1 MRSIVMTAGCSGC
14 GTAAVTAAVARQL
27 ALQGKKVLLVE
38 ATAGLRRMNRLLEIR
53 EEGLFDF
60 SDLLEGRCALENA
73 LLPTRIAG
81 LTLLQGPSAID
92 WVPEAVPQPLQPAV
106 VRSIVMTAGCSGCG
120 TAAVT
125 AAVARQLALQGKKVL
140 LVEATAGL
148 RRMNR
153 LLEIREEGLFDFS
166 DLLEGRC
173 ALENALL
180 PTRIAGLTLLQG
192 PSAIDWVPEAA
203 DVQLLREEL
212 SGTEQYDAL
221 LWYCP
226 PGAGALQKGL
236 LPAAETLVLLT
247 EVTPQ
252 SIEAAAKTADW
263 WAGQGARN
271 LRTVFNRVG
280 RRLPRD
286 LGYPHLDAVLDA
298 IGARLLGMIPEGAD
312 LPYSA
317 ATGNIAARLCGE
329 SRPLLAVYRP

>member
-14 GTAAVTAAVARQL
+14 
-27 ALQGKKVLLVE
+27 
-38 ATAGLRRMNRLLEIR
+38 
-53 EEGLFDF
+53 
-60 SDLLEGRCALENA
+60 C
-73 LLPTRIAG
+73 
-81 LTLLQGPSAID
+81 
-92 WVPEAVPQPLQPAV
+92 
-106 VRSIVMTAGCSGCG
+106 

-226 PGAGALQKGL
+226 PGAGPLQKGL

>member
-92 WVPEAVPQPLQPAV
+92 WVPQ
-106 VRSIVMTAGCSGCG
+106 
-120 TAAVT
+120 
-125 AAVARQLALQGKKVL
+125 
-140 LVEATAGL
+140 
-148 RRMNR
+148 
-153 LLEIREEGLFDFS
+153 
-166 DLLEGRC
+166 
-173 ALENALL
+173 
-180 PTRIAGLTLLQG
+180 
-192 PSAIDWVPEAA
+192 AA

-236 LPAAETLVLLT
+236 LPAAETLVLVT
-247 EVTPQ
+247 DVTPQ
-252 SIEAAAKTADW
+252 GIAAAAKTADW
-263 WAGQGARN
+263 WAGQGASN

-280 RRLPRD
+280 RRLPKD
-286 LGYPHLDAVLDA
+286 LGYAHLDAVLDA

-329 SRPLLAVYRP
+329 SRLLLAVYRP

>member
-60 SDLLEGRCALENA
+60 SDLLEGRCALEN
-73 LLPTRIAG
+73 T
-81 LTLLQGPSAID
+81 
-92 WVPEAVPQPLQPAV
+92 
-106 VRSIVMTAGCSGCG
+106 
-120 TAAVT
+120 
-125 AAVARQLALQGKKVL
+125 
-140 LVEATAGL
+140 
-148 RRMNR
+148 
-153 LLEIREEGLFDFS
+153 
-166 DLLEGRC
+166 
-173 ALENALL
+173 LL

-286 LGYPHLDAVLDA
+286 LGYPHLDAVLDV

>member
-92 WVPEAVPQPLQPAV
+92 WVPQ
-106 VRSIVMTAGCSGCG
+106 
-120 TAAVT
+120 
-125 AAVARQLALQGKKVL
+125 
-140 LVEATAGL
+140 
-148 RRMNR
+148 
-153 LLEIREEGLFDFS
+153 
-166 DLLEGRC
+166 
-173 ALENALL
+173 
-180 PTRIAGLTLLQG
+180 
-192 PSAIDWVPEAA
+192 AA

-298 IGARLLGMIPEGAD
+298 ISARLLGMIPEGAD

>member
-1 MRSIVMTAGCSGC
+1 M
-14 GTAAVTAAVARQL
+14 
-27 ALQGKKVLLVE
+27 
-38 ATAGLRRMNRLLEIR
+38 
-53 EEGLFDF
+53 
-60 SDLLEGRCALENA
+60 
-73 LLPTRIAG
+73 
-81 LTLLQGPSAID
+81 
-92 WVPEAVPQPLQPAV
+92 
-106 VRSIVMTAGCSGCG
+106 RSIVMTAGCSGCG

-226 PGAGALQKGL
+226 PGASRSVRSRIARDFRKHPRQLDSHGLSARSKLCARQK
-236 LPAAETLVLLT
+236 
-247 EVTPQ
+247 
-252 SIEAAAKTADW
+252 SITSP
-263 WAGQGARN
+263 
-271 LRTVFNRVG
+271 LRT
-280 RRLPRD
+280 P
-286 LGYPHLDAVLDA
+286 
-298 IGARLLGMIPEGAD
+298 ARCSG
-312 LPYSA
+312 
-317 ATGNIAARLCGE
+317 
-329 SRPLLAVYRP
+329 

>member
-1 MRSIVMTAGCSGC
+1 MRSIVMTAGRSGC

-73 LLPTRIAG
+73 LLPTHIAG

-92 WVPEAVPQPLQPAV
+92 WVPQ
-106 VRSIVMTAGCSGCG
+106 
-120 TAAVT
+120 
-125 AAVARQLALQGKKVL
+125 
-140 LVEATAGL
+140 
-148 RRMNR
+148 
-153 LLEIREEGLFDFS
+153 
-166 DLLEGRC
+166 
-173 ALENALL
+173 
-180 PTRIAGLTLLQG
+180 
-192 PSAIDWVPEAA
+192 AA

-212 SGTEQYDAL
+212 SGTEQYEVL

>member
-1 MRSIVMTAGCSGC
+1 M
-14 GTAAVTAAVARQL
+14 
-27 ALQGKKVLLVE
+27 
-38 ATAGLRRMNRLLEIR
+38 
-53 EEGLFDF
+53 
-60 SDLLEGRCALENA
+60 
-73 LLPTRIAG
+73 
-81 LTLLQGPSAID
+81 
-92 WVPEAVPQPLQPAV
+92 
-106 VRSIVMTAGCSGCG
+106 RSIVMTAGCSGCG

-271 LRTVFNRVG
+271 QRTVFNRVG

>member
-73 LLPTRIAG
+73 LLPTHIAG

-92 WVPEAVPQPLQPAV
+92 WVPQ
-106 VRSIVMTAGCSGCG
+106 
-120 TAAVT
+120 AA
-125 AAVARQLALQGKKVL
+125 
-140 LVEATAGL
+140 
-148 RRMNR
+148 
-153 LLEIREEGLFDFS
+153 S
-166 DLLEGRC
+166 
-173 ALENALL
+173 
-180 PTRIAGLTLLQG
+180 
-192 PSAIDWVPEAA
+192 
-203 DVQLLREEL
+203 VQLLREEL
-212 SGTEQYDAL
+212 SGTEQYEVL

-271 LRTVFNRVG
+271 LRTVFNRGG

>member
-60 SDLLEGRCALENA
+60 SDLLEGRCALENT

-92 WVPEAVPQPLQPAV
+92 W
-106 VRSIVMTAGCSGCG
+106 M
-120 TAAVT
+120 
-125 AAVARQLALQGKKVL
+125 
-140 LVEATAGL
+140 
-148 RRMNR
+148 
-153 LLEIREEGLFDFS
+153 
-166 DLLEGRC
+166 
-173 ALENALL
+173 
-180 PTRIAGLTLLQG
+180 
-192 PSAIDWVPEAA
+192 PEAA

-236 LPAAETLVLLT
+236 LSAAETLVLVT
-247 EVTPQ
+247 DVTPQ
-252 SIEAAAKTADW
+252 GIAAAAKTADW
-263 WAGQGARN
+263 WAGQGASN

-280 RRLPRD
+280 RRLPKD
-286 LGYPHLDAVLDA
+286 LGYAHLDAVLDA

>member
-38 ATAGLRRMNRLLEIR
+38 AAAGLRRMNRLLEIR

-73 LLPTRIAG
+73 LLPTH
-81 LTLLQGPSAID
+81 
-92 WVPEAVPQPLQPAV
+92 
-106 VRSIVMTAGCSGCG
+106 
-120 TAAVT
+120 
-125 AAVARQLALQGKKVL
+125 
-140 LVEATAGL
+140 
-148 RRMNR
+148 
-153 LLEIREEGLFDFS
+153 
-166 DLLEGRC
+166 
-173 ALENALL
+173 
-180 PTRIAGLTLLQG
+180 IAGLTLLQG

-236 LPAAETLVLLT
+236 LPAAETLVLVT
-247 EVTPQ
+247 DVTPQ
-252 SIEAAAKTADW
+252 GIAAAAKTADW
-263 WAGQGARN
+263 WAGQGASN

>member
-73 LLPTRIAG
+73 LLPTHIAG

-92 WVPEAVPQPLQPAV
+92 WVPQ
-106 VRSIVMTAGCSGCG
+106 
-120 TAAVT
+120 AA
-125 AAVARQLALQGKKVL
+125 
-140 LVEATAGL
+140 
-148 RRMNR
+148 
-153 LLEIREEGLFDFS
+153 S
-166 DLLEGRC
+166 
-173 ALENALL
+173 
-180 PTRIAGLTLLQG
+180 
-192 PSAIDWVPEAA
+192 
-203 DVQLLREEL
+203 VQLLREEL

-236 LPAAETLVLLT
+236 LPAAETLVLVT
-247 EVTPQ
+247 DVTPQ
-252 SIEAAAKTADW
+252 GIAAAAKTADW
-263 WAGQGARN
+263 WAGQGAAN

-280 RRLPRD
+280 RRLPKD
-286 LGYPHLDAVLDA
+286 LGYAHLDAVLDA
-298 IGARLLGMIPEGAD
+298 IGARLLGMIPADAD
-312 LPYSA
+312 LPFSA

-329 SRPLLAVYRP
+329 SCPLLAVYRP

>member
-73 LLPTRIAG
+73 LLPTHIAG

-92 WVPEAVPQPLQPAV
+92 WVPQ
-106 VRSIVMTAGCSGCG
+106 
-120 TAAVT
+120 
-125 AAVARQLALQGKKVL
+125 
-140 LVEATAGL
+140 
-148 RRMNR
+148 
-153 LLEIREEGLFDFS
+153 
-166 DLLEGRC
+166 
-173 ALENALL
+173 
-180 PTRIAGLTLLQG
+180 
-192 PSAIDWVPEAA
+192 AA

-212 SGTEQYDAL
+212 SGTEQYEVL

-263 WAGQGARN
+263 WAGQGASN

>member
-60 SDLLEGRCALENA
+60 SDLLEGRCALENT

-92 WVPEAVPQPLQPAV
+92 WVPQ
-106 VRSIVMTAGCSGCG
+106 
-120 TAAVT
+120 AA
-125 AAVARQLALQGKKVL
+125 
-140 LVEATAGL
+140 
-148 RRMNR
+148 
-153 LLEIREEGLFDFS
+153 S
-166 DLLEGRC
+166 
-173 ALENALL
+173 
-180 PTRIAGLTLLQG
+180 
-192 PSAIDWVPEAA
+192 
-203 DVQLLREEL
+203 VQLLREEL

>member
-73 LLPTRIAG
+73 LL
-81 LTLLQGPSAID
+81 L
-92 WVPEAVPQPLQPAV
+92 
-106 VRSIVMTAGCSGCG
+106 
-120 TAAVT
+120 
-125 AAVARQLALQGKKVL
+125 
-140 LVEATAGL
+140 
-148 RRMNR
+148 
-153 LLEIREEGLFDFS
+153 
-166 DLLEGRC
+166 
-173 ALENALL
+173 
-180 PTRIAGLTLLQG
+180 TRIAGLTLLQG

-226 PGAGALQKGL
+226 PGAGPLQKGL

>member
-60 SDLLEGRCALENA
+60 SDLLEGRCALENT
-73 LLPTRIAG
+73 LLPTH
-81 LTLLQGPSAID
+81 
-92 WVPEAVPQPLQPAV
+92 
-106 VRSIVMTAGCSGCG
+106 
-120 TAAVT
+120 
-125 AAVARQLALQGKKVL
+125 
-140 LVEATAGL
+140 
-148 RRMNR
+148 
-153 LLEIREEGLFDFS
+153 
-166 DLLEGRC
+166 
-173 ALENALL
+173 
-180 PTRIAGLTLLQG
+180 IAGLTLLQG

-226 PGAGALQKGL
+226 PGAGPLQKGL

>member
-73 LLPTRIAG
+73 LLPTHIAG

-92 WVPEAVPQPLQPAV
+92 WVPQ
-106 VRSIVMTAGCSGCG
+106 
-120 TAAVT
+120 
-125 AAVARQLALQGKKVL
+125 
-140 LVEATAGL
+140 
-148 RRMNR
+148 
-153 LLEIREEGLFDFS
+153 
-166 DLLEGRC
+166 
-173 ALENALL
+173 
-180 PTRIAGLTLLQG
+180 
-192 PSAIDWVPEAA
+192 AA

-280 RRLPRD
+280 HRLPRD

>member
-73 LLPTRIAG
+73 LLPTHIAG
-81 LTLLQGPSAID
+81 LTLLQGP
-92 WVPEAVPQPLQPAV
+92 
-106 VRSIVMTAGCSGCG
+106 T
-120 TAAVT
+120 
-125 AAVARQLALQGKKVL
+125 
-140 LVEATAGL
+140 
-148 RRMNR
+148 
-153 LLEIREEGLFDFS
+153 
-166 DLLEGRC
+166 
-173 ALENALL
+173 
-180 PTRIAGLTLLQG
+180 
-192 PSAIDWVPEAA
+192 AIDWVPEAA

-236 LPAAETLVLLT
+236 LPAAETLVLVT
-247 EVTPQ
+247 DVTPQ
-252 SIEAAAKTADW
+252 GIAAAAKTADW
-263 WAGQGARN
+263 WAGQGASN

>member
-73 LLPTRIAG
+73 LLPTH
-81 LTLLQGPSAID
+81 
-92 WVPEAVPQPLQPAV
+92 
-106 VRSIVMTAGCSGCG
+106 
-120 TAAVT
+120 
-125 AAVARQLALQGKKVL
+125 
-140 LVEATAGL
+140 
-148 RRMNR
+148 
-153 LLEIREEGLFDFS
+153 
-166 DLLEGRC
+166 
-173 ALENALL
+173 
-180 PTRIAGLTLLQG
+180 IAGLTLLQG

-212 SGTEQYDAL
+212 SGTEQYEVL

-280 RRLPRD
+280 RHLPRD

>member
-92 WVPEAVPQPLQPAV
+92 WVPE
-106 VRSIVMTAGCSGCG
+106 T
-120 TAAVT
+120 
-125 AAVARQLALQGKKVL
+125 
-140 LVEATAGL
+140 
-148 RRMNR
+148 
-153 LLEIREEGLFDFS
+153 
-166 DLLEGRC
+166 
-173 ALENALL
+173 
-180 PTRIAGLTLLQG
+180 
-192 PSAIDWVPEAA
+192 A

-298 IGARLLGMIPEGAD
+298 IGARLLGMIPADAD

>member
-1 MRSIVMTAGCSGC
+1 M
-14 GTAAVTAAVARQL
+14 
-27 ALQGKKVLLVE
+27 
-38 ATAGLRRMNRLLEIR
+38 
-53 EEGLFDF
+53 
-60 SDLLEGRCALENA
+60 
-73 LLPTRIAG
+73 
-81 LTLLQGPSAID
+81 
-92 WVPEAVPQPLQPAV
+92 
-106 VRSIVMTAGCSGCG
+106 RSIVMTAGCSGCG

-236 LPAAETLVLLT
+236 LPAAETLVLVT
-247 EVTPQ
+247 DVTPQ
-252 SIEAAAKTADW
+252 GIAAAAKTADW
-263 WAGQGARN
+263 WAGHPARN

>member
-1 MRSIVMTAGCSGC
+1 M
-14 GTAAVTAAVARQL
+14 
-27 ALQGKKVLLVE
+27 
-38 ATAGLRRMNRLLEIR
+38 
-53 EEGLFDF
+53 
-60 SDLLEGRCALENA
+60 
-73 LLPTRIAG
+73 
-81 LTLLQGPSAID
+81 
-92 WVPEAVPQPLQPAV
+92 
-106 VRSIVMTAGCSGCG
+106 RSIVMTAGCSGCG

-226 PGAGALQKGL
+226 PGAGPLQKGL

-271 LRTVFNRVG
+271 LRTVFTRVG

>member
-73 LLPTRIAG
+73 LLPTRI
-81 LTLLQGPSAID
+81 
-92 WVPEAVPQPLQPAV
+92 
-106 VRSIVMTAGCSGCG
+106 
-120 TAAVT
+120 
-125 AAVARQLALQGKKVL
+125 
-140 LVEATAGL
+140 VE
-148 RRMNR
+148 
-153 LLEIREEGLFDFS
+153 
-166 DLLEGRC
+166 
-173 ALENALL
+173 
-180 PTRIAGLTLLQG
+180 LTLLQG

-212 SGTEQYDAL
+212 SGTGQYDAL

>member
-14 GTAAVTAAVARQL
+14 GTATVTAAVARQL

-38 ATAGLRRMNRLLEIR
+38 AA
-53 EEGLFDF
+53 
-60 SDLLEGRCALENA
+60 
-73 LLPTRIAG
+73 
-81 LTLLQGPSAID
+81 
-92 WVPEAVPQPLQPAV
+92 
-106 VRSIVMTAGCSGCG
+106 
-120 TAAVT
+120 
-125 AAVARQLALQGKKVL
+125 
-140 LVEATAGL
+140 AGL

-298 IGARLLGMIPEGAD
+298 NGARLLWMIPEGDD

>member
-73 LLPTRIAG
+73 LLPTHIAG
-81 LTLLQGPSAID
+81 LTLLQGPTAID
-92 WVPEAVPQPLQPAV
+92 WVPQ
-106 VRSIVMTAGCSGCG
+106 
-120 TAAVT
+120 
-125 AAVARQLALQGKKVL
+125 
-140 LVEATAGL
+140 
-148 RRMNR
+148 
-153 LLEIREEGLFDFS
+153 
-166 DLLEGRC
+166 
-173 ALENALL
+173 
-180 PTRIAGLTLLQG
+180 
-192 PSAIDWVPEAA
+192 AA

-212 SGTEQYDAL
+212 SGTEQYEVL

-271 LRTVFNRVG
+271 LRTVFIRVG

>member
-14 GTAAVTAAVARQL
+14 GTAAVTTAVARQL

-73 LLPTRIAG
+73 LLPTHIAG
-81 LTLLQGPSAID
+81 LTLLQGPTAID
-92 WVPEAVPQPLQPAV
+92 WVPQ
-106 VRSIVMTAGCSGCG
+106 
-120 TAAVT
+120 AA
-125 AAVARQLALQGKKVL
+125 
-140 LVEATAGL
+140 
-148 RRMNR
+148 
-153 LLEIREEGLFDFS
+153 S
-166 DLLEGRC
+166 
-173 ALENALL
+173 
-180 PTRIAGLTLLQG
+180 
-192 PSAIDWVPEAA
+192 
-203 DVQLLREEL
+203 VQLLREEL
-212 SGTEQYDAL
+212 SGTEQYEVL

-236 LPAAETLVLLT
+236 LPAAETLVLVT
-247 EVTPQ
+247 DVTPQ
-252 SIEAAAKTADW
+252 GIAAAAKTADW
-263 WAGQGARN
+263 WAGQGASN

-280 RRLPRD
+280 RRLPKD
-286 LGYPHLDAVLDA
+286 LGYAHLDAVLDA

>member
-14 GTAAVTAAVARQL
+14 GTAAVTAA
-27 ALQGKKVLLVE
+27 G
-38 ATAGLRRMNRLLEIR
+38 
-53 EEGLFDF
+53 
-60 SDLLEGRCALENA
+60 
-73 LLPTRIAG
+73 
-81 LTLLQGPSAID
+81 
-92 WVPEAVPQPLQPAV
+92 
-106 VRSIVMTAGCSGCG
+106 
-120 TAAVT
+120 
-125 AAVARQLALQGKKVL
+125 ARQLALQGKKVL

>member
-73 LLPTRIAG
+73 LLPTHIAG

-92 WVPEAVPQPLQPAV
+92 WVPQ
-106 VRSIVMTAGCSGCG
+106 
-120 TAAVT
+120 
-125 AAVARQLALQGKKVL
+125 
-140 LVEATAGL
+140 
-148 RRMNR
+148 
-153 LLEIREEGLFDFS
+153 
-166 DLLEGRC
+166 
-173 ALENALL
+173 
-180 PTRIAGLTLLQG
+180 
-192 PSAIDWVPEAA
+192 AA

-212 SGTEQYDAL
+212 SGTEQYEVL

-236 LPAAETLVLLT
+236 LPAAETLVLVT
-247 EVTPQ
+247 DVTPQ
-252 SIEAAAKTADW
+252 GIAAAAKTADW
-263 WAGQGARN
+263 WAGQGASN

-329 SRPLLAVYRP
+329 SCPLLAVYRP

>member
-53 EEGLFDF
+53 EEGLFD
-60 SDLLEGRCALENA
+60 L
-73 LLPTRIAG
+73 
-81 LTLLQGPSAID
+81 
-92 WVPEAVPQPLQPAV
+92 
-106 VRSIVMTAGCSGCG
+106 
-120 TAAVT
+120 
-125 AAVARQLALQGKKVL
+125 
-140 LVEATAGL
+140 
-148 RRMNR
+148 
-153 LLEIREEGLFDFS
+153 S

-212 SGTEQYDAL
+212 SGTEQYDVL
-221 LWYCP
+221 MWYCP

-236 LPAAETLVLLT
+236 LPAAETLLLLT

-263 WAGQGARN
+263 WAGQGVRN

-280 RRLPRD
+280 RRLPKD

-298 IGARLLGMIPEGAD
+298 IGARLLGMIPDGAD

-329 SRPLLAVYRP
+329 SCPLLAVYRP